1 MGTVAISR
9 PWTVLFKLAQA
20 VALGHLESPG
30 RTRHLLDVAA
40 ALAAKAASAMP
51 ALEDTFI

>member
-30 RTRHLLDVAA
+30 RTRHLLDAAVAVAA
-40 ALAAKAASAMP
+40 NAASAMP
-51 ALEDTFI
+51 ALEETFI